1 MEGNMIGRQEE
12 QQELNRLYNSKES
25 EFLALYGRRRVGKTY
40 LVREVFDGHFAFC
53 HTGKSSGGLREQLLH
68 FRKSLERYS
77 DGREAVPKSW
87 DEAFDVLKRVVEASH
102 ETRKVVFID
111 ELPWMDTPRSK
122 CLSALESFW
131 NEWASARKDIF
142 LIVCGSAASW
152 MVKNL
157 FRNRGGLHNRV
168 TARIC
173 LLPFTL
179 GECEKF
185 AAERSLSMSRGDIAE
200 CYMIFGGIPYYWR
213 QLRQGKSL
221 SQNIDAMF
229 FKENAPLKG
238 EFGELYKSL
247 FGKATSY
254 ERVVEALAGKKAGMS
269 RSEIVSI
276 VGRGLEGGLTDIL
289 ETLEVSG
296 FIRRYRSVGK
306 RVRDGIYQL
315 MDNFTLFHLKFLRG
329 ATSDENFWQST
340 ALSHSRAVWRGIS
353 FERLCLQ
360 HVRQIRMALGVSGV
374 HVESYAWSH
383 APDENCPV
391 GAQIDLLLDR
401 SDGVINVCEMKYVP
415 EKFLIDAKT
424 EEDIMRKLSVFSSV
438 THTHK
443 AVHLTMVTPFGI
455 LRNAHSGRVQSE
467 IVLDDLFL

>member
-1 MEGNMIGRQEE
+1 MIGRVEE
-12 QQELNRLYNSKES
+12 QRELNRLYGSNES

-40 LVREVFDGHFAFC
+40 LVRETFEGHFAFC
-53 HTGKSSGGLREQLLH
+53 HTGKSEGRLRDQLSH
-68 FRKSLERYS
+68 FRKSLEEYS
-77 DGREAVPKSW
+77 GGRVPVPKNW
-87 DEAFDVLKRVVEASH
+87 DEAFDRLKHVVSSSR

-131 NEWASARKDIF
+131 NEWASARKDVL

-173 LLPFTL
+173 LLPFSL

-185 AAERSLSMSRGDIAE
+185 ALEMSLSMSRSDIAE
-200 CYMIFGGIPYYWR
+200 CYMILGGIPYYWR
-213 QLRQGKSL
+213 QLRQGRSL
-221 SQNIDAMF
+221 PQNIDAMF
-229 FKENAPLKG
+229 FRENAPLKG

-247 FGKATSY
+247 FGKAAAY
-254 ERVVEALAGKKAGMS
+254 EKVVAALAGKKAGMS
-269 RSEIVSI
+269 RTEIVSE
-276 VGRGLEGGLTDIL
+276 VGRGLAGGLTGIL
-289 ETLEVSG
+289 ETLENSG
-296 FIRRYRSVGK
+296 FVRRYRAMGK
-306 RVRDGIYQL
+306 RTRDGIYQL
-315 MDNFTLFHLKFLRG
+315 MDNFTLFHFKFLRN

-340 ALSHSRAVWRGIS
+340 ALSHLRTTWKGLS

-360 HVRQIRMALGVSGV
+360 HVRQIRAALGISGV
-374 HVESYAWSH
+374 HVEAYAWSH
-383 APDENCPV
+383 APDEECPV

-401 SDGVINVCEMKYVP
+401 SDGVINVCEMKFSPDV
-415 EKFLIDAKT
+415 FLVDAKT
-424 EEDIMRKLSVFSSV
+424 EEGLMRKLAVFSSV
-438 THTHK
+438 TGTRK

-467 IVLDDLFL
+467 VTLADLFK